1 MAITKPK
8 ISSLV
13 SSQLPTFIQE
23 DYTTFVAFLEAYYE
37 FLETQTIIDFD
48 EISDIDTT
56 LDSFVKYFKN
66 EVALNFPSTLIDD
79 RFLLPKLKELY
90 VSKGTEASFRL
101 LFKML
106 YNKDIDLVYPA
117 TQLLRV
123 SDGKWV
129 QPLSIFVNI
138 KSNSPDDIVGKYVD
152 LTSTYLGMERKVT
165 VFIDSYE
172 TTTTNGVY
180 EFFILS
186 NYTGTINIDDLLK
199 YSSDYTGV
207 VVATTSSLSVIQSG
221 KNFKV
226 DQTYNILGPTYPST
240 ITISSVDVN
249 GGVKSAKITNYGIG
263 YSSDFST
270 NILAQSYQTSTVQNF
285 FTISATSGTAY
296 SATILDSINQLEDSG
311 VISLYTY
318 ASTSGT
324 GFYSD
329 PTYAGV
335 VKKTFTNASVNTVF
349 DPLDYATFSV
359 NLGAVAKYPG
369 YYSNTDGFLDD
380 TMIIQDSKYYQAFSY
395 AIQIDEL
402 FDSYKSIVKN
412 LIHPAGTEIFGEY
425 AINNEFSLAITTS
438 ASPLDATIYYLID
451 SSSNVLWDGTNN
463 IIVLI

>member
-13 SSQLPTFIQE
+13 SSQLPAFIQE

-37 FLETQTIIDFD
+37 YLETQTIIDFD

-66 EVALNFPSTLIDD
+66 ELALNFPTTRIDD
-79 RFLLPKLKELY
+79 RFLLPKIKELY
-90 VSKGTEASFRL
+90 VSKGSEASFRL

-106 YNKDIDLVYPA
+106 YNKDIDIIYPA

-129 QPLSIFVNI
+129 QPLSIFVDI
-138 KSNSPDDIVGKYVD
+138 KSNSPDTIVGKYVD

-165 VFIDSYE
+165 TFVDSYE
-172 TTTTNGVY
+172 PTITNGIY
-180 EFFILS
+180 EFFILN
-186 NYTGTINIDDLLK
+186 NYTGVINIGDLLK

-207 VVATTSSLSVIQSG
+207 VIATTTSLSIIQGG

-226 DQTYNILGPTYPST
+226 DQTYDIIGPTYPST
-240 ITISSVDVN
+240 ITITSVDIN
-249 GGVKSAKITNYGIG
+249 GGVKSAKFTNYGIG

-270 NILAQSYQTSTVQNF
+270 NILAQSYQTSTLQNF
-285 FTISATSGTAY
+285 FTISATSLTTY
-296 SATILDSINQLEDSG
+296 SATIIDSINQIEDSG
-311 VISLYTY
+311 VISLYNY
-318 ASTSGT
+318 ASTSGI

-335 VKKTFTNASVNTVF
+335 VKKTFTNASVNTII
-349 DPLDYATFSV
+349 DPLDYATFSI
-359 NLGAVAKYPG
+359 NLGAIAKYPG

-380 TMIIQDSKYYQAFSY
+380 TMFIQDSKYYQAFSY

-425 AINNEFSLAITTS
+425 TINNEFSLAITTS
-438 ASPLDATIYYLID
+438 ASPLDTTIYFLID
-451 SSSNVLWDGTNN
+451 ESSNTLWDGTNN
-463 IIVLI
+463 LIAIM